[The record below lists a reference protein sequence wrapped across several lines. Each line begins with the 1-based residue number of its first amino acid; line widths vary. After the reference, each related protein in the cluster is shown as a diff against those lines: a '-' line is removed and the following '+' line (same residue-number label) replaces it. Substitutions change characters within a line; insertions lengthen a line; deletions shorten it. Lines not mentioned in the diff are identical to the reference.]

1 LINIGEPNKGSY
13 ITEKGFMYWL
23 IEDIEQLKVFYNSS
37 YKEAFIEIIPF
48 NDRIHP
54 AQNSVSLVYIRP
66 LLASKGFM
74 LCVDHSETLNGV
86 NTHINDILDKF
97 DKLYCRDKKEV
108 LHYFC
113 PKELYDINLPPTT
126 YIRPTTSTHELFYR
140 QYGDNKELNKIIP
153 IVKHYEVCEMIWRDL
168 KDNINKDKNKYYEF
182 YNNRVSVVFNAIER
196 SGIRI
201 HNETFDEYFHPI
213 DGEYTYT
220 QFNLKTTTTRP
231 SNKFKNVNYAALN
244 KENGCRKSFIPRN
257 NKLVEID
264 ISAYHPSLAA
274 RLVNYNFPTSDI
286 HSHFASLYKVDYKK
300 AKELTFKQLYGGV
313 FKQYKELEFFQRI
326 EKYVGDIWDK
336 FQNDGFIEC
345 PVSGFLYKKE
355 NLDNMN
361 PQKLFNY
368 ILQNLET
375 STNVLVLW
383 DIFCILRGYKTKLVL
398 YTYDSFLF
406 DFDESEYNILD
417 EIRKLF
423 QKYKLNI
430 KEIEGYDY
438 NFGETA

>member
-1 LINIGEPNKGSY
+1 
-13 ITEKGFMYWL
+13 MYWL
-23 IEDIEQLKVFYNSS
+23 IEDLEQLKVFINSG
-37 YKEAFIEIIPF
+37 YKEAFIEVIPF
-48 NDRIHP
+48 NDTIHP
-54 AQNSVSLVYIRP
+54 TQNNVSLVYIRP

-86 NTHINDILDKF
+86 NTHINEVLKKF
-97 DKLYCRDKKEV
+97 DKLYCRDKKEI

-113 PKELYDINLPPTT
+113 LKELYDINTPPTT
-126 YIRPTTSTHELFYR
+126 YIRPTTQTHELYYR
-140 QYGDNKELNKIIP
+140 KHSDNPELNKIIP
-153 IVKHYEVCEMIWRDL
+153 IVKHYEICETIFRDL
-168 KDNINKDKNKYYEF
+168 KNNINYKKTKYDEF
-182 YNNRVSVVFNAIER
+182 FNNRVSVVFNAIER
-196 SGIRI
+196 SGLRI
-201 HNETFDEYFHPI
+201 HNETFSKYFHPI
-213 DGEYTYT
+213 DGEYTHT

-244 KENGCRKSFIPRN
+244 KENGCRTSFIPRN
-257 NKLVEID
+257 SKLVEID

-274 RLVNYNFPTSDI
+274 RLIDYSFTTNDI

-313 FKQYKELEFFQRI
+313 FKEYKGLEFFQKI
-326 EKYVGDIWDK
+326 EKYVGDNWNK
-336 FQNDGFIEC
+336 FQSDGFIEC
-345 PVSGFLYKKE
+345 PISGYLYKKE

-368 ILQNLET
+368 VLQNLET
-375 STNVLVLW
+375 SMNVLVLW
-383 DIFCILRGYKTKLVL
+383 DMFRILRGYETKLVL

-406 DFDESEYNILD
+406 DWDENETEVLEKVRDIF
-417 EIRKLF
+417 K
-423 QKYKLNI
+423 KYKLNI